1 MTLLMLMLIN
11 ITCYGVGGVEE
22 KKEVSGTAYFVFV
35 RARATLSIVVVVVDV
50 SAAICFMQS

>member
-11 ITCYGVGGVEE
+11 ITCYGVGGVE

-35 RARATLSIVVVVVDV
+35 RARATLSIVVVVVVDV
-50 SAAICFMQS
+50 AAAICFMQS

>member
-1 MTLLMLMLIN
+1 MLMLIN
-11 ITCYGVGGVEE
+11 ITCYGVGVVEE

-50 SAAICFMQS
+50 AAAICFMQS